1 MEPLGHSPSAE
12 SEIAEDGQAPSG
24 GWPPGWTV
32 HEVTETGSTN
42 TDLSARYLSLP
53 DRSVLRAD
61 HQTAGRGRLDRRW
74 DAPPGSNLLAS
85 LLFRKVPADPGEL
98 MRRVALAAVDAVR
111 PLSTQSPALKWPND
125 VLLDGRKLAGLL
137 AQRTDDGSVVVGIG
151 LNVGWAPEG
160 AARLDTN
167 ATPGEV
173 LARLLAAYDS
183 LPDDVEAHYRSA
195 LATLGARVRVELPDG
210 HLVGTAVDVD
220 RDGRLVVVDECAIS
234 HRLSIGD
241 VVHLRPA

>member
-1 MEPLGHSPSAE
+1 MEPLGHSPSAD
-12 SEIAEDGQAPSG
+12 SEIADEQQVSSG
-24 GWPPGWTV
+24 DWPPGWTV
-32 HEVTETGSTN
+32 RELTQTESTN
-42 TDLSARYLSLP
+42 TDLLAQYRSLP

-85 LLFRKVPADPGEL
+85 LLFREVPADPGEL

-111 PLSTQSPALKWPND
+111 PLSSRSPALKWPND

-137 AQRTDDGSVVVGIG
+137 AQRTEDGSVVVGIG
-151 LNVGWAPEG
+151 LNVGWAPDG
-160 AARLDTN
+160 AARLD
-167 ATPGEV
+167 ADVSPGEV
-173 LARLLAAYDS
+173 LARLLASYDS
-183 LPDDVEAHYRSA
+183 LPEDVEARYRST

-210 HLVGTAVDVD
+210 HVVGTAVDVE